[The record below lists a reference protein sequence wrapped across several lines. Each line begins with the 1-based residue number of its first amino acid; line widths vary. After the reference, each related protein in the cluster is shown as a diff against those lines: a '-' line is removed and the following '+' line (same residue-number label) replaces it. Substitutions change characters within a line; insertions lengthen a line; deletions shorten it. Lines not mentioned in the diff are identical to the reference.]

1 MVQGEDLSLLE
12 VRHLSVSLRTREG
25 EIRPVSDVSFTIGKG
40 EAVGLVGESGSG
52 KSLTGLSLLGL
63 FPPGAKVLSG
73 GIFFEGLDLLA
84 QEDSA
89 LRKIRG
95 QRISMIFQEPQS
107 ALNPVLT
114 IGTQMRELFKS
125 HTDLSDDRIRECVSD
140 RLRSAGLTDPERV
153 LRSYPHQLSGGMRQ
167 RVMIAMA
174 IALDPHLVIADEPT
188 TALDPTVALQIL
200 TLLSSIR
207 ESRTKGLLFISH
219 DLSHVRRISDRILVM
234 YAGRIVESSPSRA
247 FFGTG
252 PLHPYSRAL
261 LASRPEGTGRTRKD
275 APLPAIPG
283 QVPPLWSLPTGCAFA
298 PRCSRADER
307 CRTESPPWQSE
318 GEAGAL
324 CFYPDT
330 TPLGAP
336 LHVA

>member
-1 MVQGEDLSLLE
+1 MGSEEALPLLE
-12 VRHLSVSLRTREG
+12 VRHLSVSLGTREG
-25 EIRPVSDVSFTIGKG
+25 EIRPVSDVSFVIGKG
-40 EAVGLVGESGSG
+40 EAVALVGESGSG
-52 KSLTGLSLLGL
+52 KTLTGLSLLAL
-63 FPPGAKVLSG
+63 FPPGARIDSG
-73 GIFFEGLDLLA
+73 QILFEGLDLLA
-84 QEDSA
+84 QDPA
-89 LRKIRG
+89 TLRKIRG

-114 IGTQMRELFKS
+114 VGTQMRELFKS
-125 HTDLSDDRIRECVSD
+125 HTDLSDIRIREVVAD
-140 RLRSAGLTDPERV
+140 RLRSAGLPDPGRIS
-153 LRSYPHQLSGGMRQ
+153 RSYPHQLSGGMRQ

-174 IALDPHLVIADEPT
+174 IALDPRLVIADEPT

-207 ESRTKGLLFISH
+207 DGRTKGLLFISH
-219 DLSHVRRISDRILVM
+219 DLSHVRRISDRVLVM
-234 YAGRIVESSPSRA
+234 YAGRIVENSPARR

-283 QVPPLWSLPTGCAFA
+283 QVPPLWNLPEGCAFA

-307 CRTESPPWQSE
+307 CRMEAPPWQSE

-324 CFYPDT
+324 CFYPDRT
-330 TPLGAP
+330 TMGAP